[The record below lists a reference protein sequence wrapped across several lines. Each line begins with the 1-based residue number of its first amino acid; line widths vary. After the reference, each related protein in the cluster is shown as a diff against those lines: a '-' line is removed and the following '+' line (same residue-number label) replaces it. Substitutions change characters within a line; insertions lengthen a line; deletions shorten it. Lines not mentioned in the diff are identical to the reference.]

1 MGIELM
7 WPREKQDLDPYHQT
21 HEPTHSKKNNFLV
34 KFAEHC
40 DKDEAGTVNKLDLI
54 QKNLPC

>member
-1 MGIELM
+1 M
-7 WPREKQDLDPYHQT
+7 WPHEKQDLDPYHQT

-34 KFAEHC
+34 KFAEHS
-40 DKDEAGTVNKLDLI
+40 DKDKADTVNKLDLI